1 MAYWGYDFCVSTT
14 SNIGWPQQPL
24 TEKISDIRL
33 KIGFLIVPYT
43 KRDFYWSFW
52 CQGWSNH
59 QNEEKYWGN
68 RAVEAVEAIEVA
80 EADEVTEAAEVLMPE
95 KSLMRSS
102 VSSRFWFS
110 TLFWCFEKTK
120 FGVESWNTT
129 LNFSTFSVG
138 GCWGQPMFLFKKL
151 VYETQMSKPPE
162 ASRHNNSTKLLIL
175 LPLRANWK
183 STKIYIYE
191 DFFFLKK
198 LAGSTHL
205 IET

>member
-80 EADEVTEAAEVLMPE
+80 EADEVNEAAEVSRGWKMTKDDFRLQSHPG
-95 KSLMRSS
+95 SWIQLIFTGNALGIWICGSHWSS
-102 VSSRFWFS
+102 SPNFQQKFFW
-110 TLFWCFEKTK
+110 
-120 FGVESWNTT
+120 
-129 LNFSTFSVG
+129 
-138 GCWGQPMFLFKKL
+138 
-151 VYETQMSKPPE
+151 
-162 ASRHNNSTKLLIL
+162 
-175 LPLRANWK
+175 
-183 STKIYIYE
+183 
-191 DFFFLKK
+191 
-198 LAGSTHL
+198 
-205 IET
+205 